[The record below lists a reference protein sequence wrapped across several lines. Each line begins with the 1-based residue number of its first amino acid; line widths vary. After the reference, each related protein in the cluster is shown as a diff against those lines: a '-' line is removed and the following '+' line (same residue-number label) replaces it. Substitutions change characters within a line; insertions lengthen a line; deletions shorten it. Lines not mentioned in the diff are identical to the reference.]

1 MTNSKCI
8 SNMLESRESAAVE
21 GCVCGPRD
29 LLALW
34 WCVLG
39 VLGTEEEKPWR
50 FMENVLA
57 LLLFGSSFDKIT
69 SITYGSYRVRVSV

>member
-1 MTNSKCI
+1 
-8 SNMLESRESAAVE
+8 MLESRESAAVE

-34 WCVLG
+34 CVLG
-39 VLGTEEEKPWR
+39 VLGTEEKPWR